1 MKYDVLLLEKL
12 IIEIVVSLR
21 DNKVEM
27 SKEHKK
33 FINTNYKQIIRI
45 LDEMKKEV

>member
-1 MKYDVLLLEKL
+1 MKYDVLLLERL

-27 SKEHKK
+27 SKEQKK
-33 FINTNYKQIIRI
+33 FIGTNYKQILRI